1 MNNLFV
7 FYRQHYL
14 TYSTSLRSKYLILII
29 FTLIFFSN
37 QFLLLHLCIHS
48 YFFYCNFLLG
58 SCFKVHLDY
67 GFNNPP
73 NWASTS
79 YIRPDIKG
87 LNQGTALGILIS
99 KFAGTLYNLIY
110 TILINLVL
118 QAIVSGLIID
128 TFSAMREENENIQ
141 ADIND
146 KCFICSIPR
155 DEFEQA
161 GVSFQKHVTTEHN
174 MWKYLWFKLHLQ
186 AKDPLNF
193 SGPEHY
199 ANTQMVEKQS
209 FVHLLPVKRSLSL
222 EKVKNSL
229 NR

>member
-1 MNNLFV
+1 MLFY
-7 FYRQHYL
+7 FY
-14 TYSTSLRSKYLILII
+14 
-29 FTLIFFSN
+29 
-37 QFLLLHLCIHS
+37 
-48 YFFYCNFLLG
+48 FLLG

-79 YIRPDIKG
+79 YIKPEIKG

-161 GVSFQKHVTTEHN
+161 GVSFQKHVTVEHN
-174 MWKYLWFKLHLQ
+174 MWKYLWFKLHLLS
-186 AKDPLNF
+186 KDPLNF

-222 EKVKNSL
+222 EKVRNNL
-229 NR
+229 NK